1 MRAGMLSTITTANGT
16 FTDVTAGSGLEHKPE
31 NVLSVGAAWFDYDN
45 DGLLDLIVTNYTTW
59 TPQTDKQCFKDAKH
73 EEYCSPTDLQKHRVE
88 ALSQPWPWPL

>member
-1 MRAGMLSTITTANGT
+1 MLLYHNNGDGT
-16 FTDVTAGSGLEHKPE
+16 FSDVTAGSGLEHKPE

-59 TPQTDKQCFKDAKH
+59 TPQTDKQCFKDAAH
-73 EEYCSPTDLQKHRVE
+73 EEYCSPTIYKSVASQ